1 MIVNVLNILLD
12 AIDPAVIMDIIVM
25 GLLKAL
31 IRRPRP
37 SENMSDHQ
45 YILSEKYSM
54 PSGHASFAVLLYVY
68 VLLNFHLSMLWMDV
82 LKIWAIFVMASRLA
96 MARHYLSDVVVG
108 GIIGFIE
115 AQLVSPSMIWVSLD
129 SLKKAILE

>member
-1 MIVNVLNILLD
+1 MD
-12 AIDPAVIMDIIVM
+12 AIDPAVIMDIIVI

-31 IRRPRP
+31 FRRPRP
-37 SENMSDHQ
+37 SENLEDHR
-45 YILSEKYSM
+45 YILSEKFSM

-68 VLLNFHLSMLWMDV
+68 VLLNFHLSTLWMDV

-96 MARHYLSDVVVG
+96 MARHYLSDVMVG

-115 AQLVSPSMIWVSLD
+115 AQIVTSSMIWVNLD
-129 SLKKAILE
+129 DLKKALSLD